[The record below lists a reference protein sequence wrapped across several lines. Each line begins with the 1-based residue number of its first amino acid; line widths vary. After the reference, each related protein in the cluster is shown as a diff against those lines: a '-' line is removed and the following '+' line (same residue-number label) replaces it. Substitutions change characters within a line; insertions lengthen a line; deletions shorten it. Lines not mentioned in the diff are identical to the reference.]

1 MAFTMKGFT
10 PFFKKEKNDKDSKL
24 SFRKSKTYTGKLY
37 ENLDAVNKAIKNKE
51 YKKRADGIYKFNF
64 KTETGEISTKT
75 LRKR

>member
-10 PFFKKEKNDKDSKL
+10 PFYKKSESNNKTK
-24 SFRKSKTYTGKLY
+24 KTYTGKIY
-37 ENLDAVNKAIKNKE
+37 ESLDAVNKAIKNKD

>member
-10 PFFKKEKNDKDSKL
+10 PFYKKSESNNKIK
-24 SFRKSKTYTGKLY
+24 KTYTGKIY
-37 ENLDAVNKAIKNKE
+37 ESLDAVNKAIKNKD